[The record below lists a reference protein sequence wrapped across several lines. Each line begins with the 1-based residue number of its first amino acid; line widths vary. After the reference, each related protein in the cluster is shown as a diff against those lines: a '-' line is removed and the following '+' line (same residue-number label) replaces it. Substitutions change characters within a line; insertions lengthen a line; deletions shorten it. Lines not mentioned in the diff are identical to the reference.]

1 MSPMKSDLL
10 VRSAAVGDLSTIVDF
25 NIRLAAETENLLLD
39 REILQAGVSAVLADA
54 SRAHYD
60 LACAGGTIVGQ
71 MMHTREW
78 SDWRNGDIWWLQ
90 SVYVHPDH
98 RRCGVFRALY
108 EHLSR
113 QAAADPSVV
122 GLRLYVEAENIS
134 AQMTYQ
140 HMGMV
145 RSGYLVMQ
153 RLFGR

>member
-1 MSPMKSDLL
+1 MKSDLL
-10 VRSAAVGDLSTIVDF
+10 IRAATVGDLSTIVDF
-25 NIRLAAETENLLLD
+25 NTRLAEETEHFLLD

-54 SRAHYD
+54 SRGHYD
-60 LACAGGTIVGQ
+60 LASSGGMIVGQ

-108 EHLSR
+108 EHLTA

-122 GLRLYVEAENIS
+122 GLRLYVEAENRS
-134 AQMTYQ
+134 AQTTYQ

-145 RSGYLVMQ
+145 QSGYLVMQ
-153 RLFGR
+153 RLFGPKD